1 MGFRVQIAASQ
12 TGLRVF
18 MDSGF
23 WVYGLGFWVVGSGFR
38 VRV

>member
-12 TGLRVF
+12 TGFLVF